1 MRFMSDSEAI
11 DQYQRWL
18 QARLTIAEQI
28 DDPSERL
35 RATLQVESAIHLAIQ
50 YRELLELE
58 HDDIAPPFVEVDS
71 PIRIISDEDSVISTD
86 IHDATTCTKCDAEM
100 TQDLEFCPACGEYR

>member
-1 MRFMSDSEAI
+1 VRFMSDSEAI

-50 YRELLELE
+50 YRELVELTP
-58 HDDIAPPFVEVDS
+58 DDIAPPFVEVDS
-71 PIRIISDEDSVISTD
+71 PIRILSDEDSVISTTS
-86 IHDATTCTKCDAEM
+86 HDTTICTKCDAEM

>member
-1 MRFMSDSEAI
+1 MSDSEAI
-11 DQYQRWL
+11 EQFQRWL

-50 YRELLELE
+50 YHELVEFTP
-58 HDDIAPPFVEVDS
+58 DDIPPPFVEVDS
-71 PIRIISDEDSVISTD
+71 PIRIISDEDSVISTA
-86 IHDATTCTKCDAEM
+86 IHDTMTCTKCDAEM

>member
-1 MRFMSDSEAI
+1 MSDSEAI

-50 YRELLELE
+50 YRELVELTP
-58 HDDIAPPFVEVDS
+58 DDIAPPFVEVDS
-71 PIRIISDEDSVISTD
+71 PIGILSDEDSVISTTS
-86 IHDATTCTKCDAEM
+86 HDTTICTKCDAEM

>member
-1 MRFMSDSEAI
+1 MRVMSDSEAI

-50 YRELLELE
+50 YRELVELTP
-58 HDDIAPPFVEVDS
+58 DDIAPPFVEVDS
-71 PIRIISDEDSVISTD
+71 PIRILSDEDSVISTTS
-86 IHDATTCTKCDAEM
+86 HDTTICTKCDAEM

>member
-1 MRFMSDSEAI
+1 MSDSEVI
-11 DQYQRWL
+11 EQYQRWL
-18 QARLTIAEQI
+18 QARLAIAEQI

-71 PIRIISDEDSVISTD
+71 PIRIISAVSYT
-86 IHDATTCTKCDAEM
+86 HLTLPTKA
-100 TQDLEFCPACGEYR
+100 

>member
-1 MRFMSDSEAI
+1 MSDSEAI

-71 PIRIISDEDSVISTD
+71 PIRILSDEDSVISTTS
-86 IHDATTCTKCDAEM
+86 HDTTICTKCDAEM

>member
-1 MRFMSDSEAI
+1 MSDSEVI
-11 DQYQRWL
+11 EQYQRWL
-18 QARLTIAEQI
+18 QARLAIAEQI

-100 TQDLEFCPACGEYR
+100 TLDLEFCPACGEYR

>member
-1 MRFMSDSEAI
+1 MSDSEAI

-50 YRELLELE
+50 YRELVELTP
-58 HDDIAPPFVEVDS
+58 DDIAPPFVEVDS
-71 PIRIISDEDSVISTD
+71 PIRILSDEDSVISTTS
-86 IHDATTCTKCDAEM
+86 HDTTICTKCDAEM

>member
-1 MRFMSDSEAI
+1 MSDSEVI
-11 DQYQRWL
+11 EQYQRWL
-18 QARLTIAEQI
+18 QARLAIAEQI

-58 HDDIAPPFVEVDS
+58 HDDIAPPIVEVDS

-100 TQDLEFCPACGEYR
+100 TLDLEFCPACGEYR

>member
-1 MRFMSDSEAI
+1 MSDSEAI

-50 YRELLELE
+50 YRELVELTP
-58 HDDIAPPFVEVDS
+58 DDIAPPFVEVDS
-71 PIRIISDEDSVISTD
+71 PIRILSDEDSVISTTS
-86 IHDATTCTKCDAEM
+86 HDTTICTKCDAEM
-100 TQDLEFCPACGEYR
+100 TLDLEFCPACGEYR

>member
-1 MRFMSDSEAI
+1 MSDSEAI
-11 DQYQRWL
+11 EQFQRWL
-18 QARLTIAEQI
+18 QARLVIAEQI

-50 YRELLELE
+50 YRELVEFTP
-58 HDDIAPPFVEVDS
+58 DDIPPPFVEVDS
-71 PIRIISDEDSVISTD
+71 PIRIISDEDTVISTV
-86 IHDATTCTKCDAEM
+86 IHDTTTCTKCDAEM

>member
-1 MRFMSDSEAI
+1 MSDSEAI
-11 DQYQRWL
+11 EQYQRWL
-18 QARLTIAEQI
+18 QARLAIAEQI

-100 TQDLEFCPACGEYR
+100 TLDLEFCPACGEYR

>member
-35 RATLQVESAIHLAIQ
+35 RATLQGESAIHLAIQ
-50 YRELLELE
+50 YRELVELTP
-58 HDDIAPPFVEVDS
+58 DDIAPPFVEVDS
-71 PIRIISDEDSVISTD
+71 PIRILSDEDSVISTTS
-86 IHDATTCTKCDAEM
+86 HDTTICTKCDAEM

>member
-1 MRFMSDSEAI
+1 MSDSEAI

-50 YRELLELE
+50 YRELVELTP
-58 HDDIAPPFVEVDS
+58 DDIAPPFVEVDS
-71 PIRIISDEDSVISTD
+71 PIRILSDEDSVLSL
-86 IHDATTCTKCDAEM
+86 IHI
-100 TQDLEFCPACGEYR
+100 

>member
-1 MRFMSDSEAI
+1 MRFMSDSEVI
-11 DQYQRWL
+11 EQYQRWL
-18 QARLTIAEQI
+18 QARLAIAEQI

-35 RATLQVESAIHLAIQ
+35 RATLQVESAIHLAKQ

-71 PIRIISDEDSVISTD
+71 RIRIISDEDSVISTD

-100 TQDLEFCPACGEYR
+100 TLELEFCPACGEYR

>member
-1 MRFMSDSEAI
+1 VRFMSDSEVI
-11 DQYQRWL
+11 EQYQRWL
-18 QARLTIAEQI
+18 QARLAIAEQI

-100 TQDLEFCPACGEYR
+100 TLDLEFCPACGEYR